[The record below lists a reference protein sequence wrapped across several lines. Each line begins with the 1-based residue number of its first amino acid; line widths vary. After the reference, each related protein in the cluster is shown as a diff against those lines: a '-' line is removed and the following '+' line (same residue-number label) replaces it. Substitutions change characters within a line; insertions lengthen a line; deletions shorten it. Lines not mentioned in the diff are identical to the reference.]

1 MTVKR
6 EPPVRVSEVMHTAVR
21 TVGADESVGDTVA
34 LLAEEHIS
42 GVPVLDRH
50 DKIVGVVSNSDIL
63 EAIAEH
69 NDPEA
74 RESIFEST
82 PVRDIMTTN
91 PQTIGAD
98 ATVREAAQR
107 MLYLEVHRL
116 FVVDEGKLLGVV
128 STTDL
133 VRALAG
139 TKV

>member
-1 MTVKR
+1 M
-6 EPPVRVSEVMHTAVR
+6 RVSEVMHSSVR
-21 TVGADESVGDTVA
+21 TVSTDDSVGETIA

-50 DKIVGVVSNSDIL
+50 GKLVGVISNSDIL

-74 RESIFEST
+74 REAIFEST

-91 PQTIGAD
+91 PQTIGAQ
-98 ATVREAAQR
+98 ATVRDAAQR

-116 FVVDEGKLLGVV
+116 FVEEGGKLLGVV

>member
-1 MTVKR
+1 MR
-6 EPPVRVSEVMHTAVR
+6 VRDVMHTSVR
-21 TVGADESVGDTVA
+21 TVGADESVGDA
-34 LLAEEHIS
+34 ISLLAEEHIS

-50 DKIVGVVSNSDIL
+50 GDLVGVLSNSDIL

-74 RESIFEST
+74 REQIFEST
-82 PVRDIMTTN
+82 PVQDLMTTN
-91 PQTIGAD
+91 PQTVSAGA
-98 ATVREAAQR
+98 TIREAAQR

-116 FVVDEGKLLGVV
+116 FVVDDGKLLGVV

>member
-1 MTVKR
+1 M
-6 EPPVRVSEVMHTAVR
+6 RVSEVMHTGVR
-21 TVGADESVGDTVA
+21 TVGADESVGEAIA

-50 DKIVGVVSNSDIL
+50 GKLVGVVSNSDIL
-63 EAIAEH
+63 EEIAEH
-69 NDPEA
+69 TDPEA
-74 RESIFEST
+74 RESIFDST

-91 PQTIGAD
+91 AQTIGAN
-98 ATVREAAQR
+98 ATVKDAAQR

-116 FVVDEGKLLGVV
+116 FVEEDGKLLGVV

>member
-1 MTVKR
+1 MGSTPKA
-6 EPPVRVSEVMHTAVR
+6 EMRVNQVMQASVR
-21 TVGADESVGDTVA
+21 TVSADDSVGDTIA
-34 LLAEEHIS
+34 LLADEHIS

-50 DKIVGVVSNSDIL
+50 GKLVGVVSNSDIL

-74 RESIFEST
+74 REAIFESM

-91 PQTIGAD
+91 PQTIGAE
-98 ATVREAAQR
+98 ATVRDAAQR

-116 FVVDEGKLLGVV
+116 FVEEDGKLLGVV